1 LDAEAFEQMK
11 DGVMVINC
19 ARGGIV
25 DESALYGAL
34 VSGKVAGAALDVFE
48 TEPPGEHPLFGLE
61 QVVCTPHL
69 GASTREAQTNVAVA
83 VARQIIDYLKTGTI
97 VNAVNAPSVTGE
109 VLEKL
114 GPLLA
119 LADQM
124 GSLQAQLVSGPLQE
138 VVIEYAGDFQGADL
152 SPVTTAALRGL
163 LAPVVSDDVNFVN
176 AHIIAKE
183 RGIRV
188 TETNIDSADEY
199 LNLITLRTV
208 TDQMTSTVSGTVF
221 GKKNTRIV
229 KINNFRLEMIP
240 KGHLALIYNI
250 DKPGSIGQI
259 GTTLGKHKIN
269 IGRMQV
275 GQEVDGDRNI
285 IFLSTDTPIPES
297 VVEELASLSLVK
309 SVVPLEF

>member
-1 LDAEAFEQMK
+1 
-11 DGVMVINC
+11 
-19 ARGGIV
+19 
-25 DESALYGAL
+25 
-34 VSGKVAGAALDVFE
+34 
-48 TEPPGEHPLFGLE
+48 
-61 QVVCTPHL
+61 
-69 GASTREAQTNVAVA
+69 
-83 VARQIIDYLKTGTI
+83 
-97 VNAVNAPSVTGE
+97 
-109 VLEKL
+109 
-114 GPLLA
+114 
-119 LADQM
+119 
-124 GSLQAQLVSGPLQE
+124 
-138 VVIEYAGDFQGADL
+138 EYAGDFQGADL